1 MANYNNRTQE
11 VDLKRILRYILCRA
25 WLIVLITA
33 VGTLLGAGIY
43 KLYTG
48 ITNGETKYRISND
61 YYIYF
66 NYDEFIHAEDFY
78 NAYTWNGFLMDDPIV
93 DYAMTLLPSDYS
105 KEQVKAAVSGEILS
119 DYRVLTVHVTSTDP
133 DMTQKISDAY
143 IEALR
148 NFGETEDMLEEVRVW
163 SVGDIYVLDENT
175 RTPNAAFLG
184 GFIGLIV
191 AIFGLLF
198 AAALDDGIYSER
210 DWIKR
215 YGDIPW
221 LGKKGTDEWTANTE
235 YLLKDGEYDRFVIK
249 DFAFSKESFE
259 AMRKKKGIV
268 LVIDPKKDKGE
279 TIDKVVYT
287 LKKQNILISGA
298 ETE

>member
-11 VDLKRILRYILCRA
+11 VDLKRILKYILCRA

-93 DYAMTLLPSDYS
+93 DYAMILLPSDYS

-198 AAALDDGIYSER
+198 AAAIDDRIYSER
-210 DWIKR
+210 DWVER
-215 YGDIPW
+215 YADIPW
-221 LGKKGTDEWTANTE
+221 LGKKGSDEWKANTE
-235 YLLKDGEYDRFVIK
+235 YLLKDGDYDRLVTN
-249 DFAFSKESFE
+249 DFAFSASAFE
-259 AMRKKKGIV
+259 DMRKKKGIV
-268 LVIDPKKDKGE
+268 ICLDPKKDRGE
-279 TIDKVVYT
+279 KIDKIVYT
-287 LKKQNILISGA
+287 LKKQNITISGA